1 MRKNRLL
8 TISTSLLLLYAIA
21 VHAQTAKTTGEGTP
35 VIFKGETLFYLYS
48 SIGPFSAQER
58 AIAIAERLGK
68 IHQDK
73 TPPTDTV
80 TVDSLEQVIHLSIR
94 STRIMSITE
103 EDAKAT
109 GKERE
114 ELAEEY
120 AAKLRSALT
129 PRDRKFDIR
138 EFFYENRQLITNLG
152 ITLLLIAFIIVALF
166 LLAKLFKRLYLKI
179 AGLKGTVLRSIKFR
193 SYEIISDETIT
204 ATVIALFKGIRLA
217 LTLAIFYYFVTVEFA
232 LFPWTRSP
240 EVINILKGILL
251 TILTTVIAIGI
262 YKLLKKAVEIFRD
275 NIPKWKDTIIKP
287 IRIKTIEVL
296 SAERIVD
303 ISQQLLRGFQILI
316 NLIILYIFIPIVF
329 SFFDLTRTWADTL
342 FGYILKPLKIM
353 VVSFINYL
361 PDLFFIIVIIFVSRY
376 LIKLAKL
383 IFQEIERGKI
393 SLPRFHRDW
402 AEPTYKIVRFLI
414 IVFSV
419 IVIFPYIPGSQSEAF
434 KGVSIFLGVLF
445 SLGSTSFIANIVAG
459 IIITYMYAFTLGDR
473 VRIGDTTGDI
483 IEKTLLVTRVRTIK
497 NVVIT
502 IPNSTVLNS
511 HIINFS
517 SLAGERGLI
526 LHTTV
531 TIGYDVPWKRIHE
544 ALIAAA
550 RATGDILTEPVPFV
564 LQTSLN
570 DYYVSYEVNAYT
582 NKPNAMARIYS
593 DLHQNIQDSFNEA
606 GIEILSPQYS
616 ALRDGNY
623 STIPED
629 YLPKTY
635 EAPGF
640 RLFPL
645 NKLFNK
651 SDDKKK

>member
-1 MRKNRLL
+1 MRKKRLIIL
-8 TISTSLLLLYAIA
+8 SIPLLLFSVLALQ
-21 VHAQTAKTTGEGTP
+21 AQPAKTTGEAQ
-35 VIFKGETLFYLYS
+35 VIFRGETLFSVYA

-58 AIAIAERLGK
+58 ARAITERLEK
-68 IHQDK
+68 VYKDK
-73 TPPTDTV
+73 KLSAGTV
-80 TVDSLEQVIHLSIR
+80 TFDSKDQAIHISIGPM
-94 STRIMSITE
+94 RIMSITE

-109 GKERE
+109 GKARE
-114 ELAEEY
+114 VLSEEY
-120 AAKLRSALT
+120 AAKLRSILT
-129 PRDRKFDIR
+129 PRDKKFDIR
-138 EFFYENRQLITNLG
+138 EFFYDNKKLITNLG
-152 ITLLLIAFIIVALF
+152 ITLILIAFIILALI

-179 AGLKGTVLRSIKFR
+179 AGLKGTVLRSIRFR

-217 LTLAIFYYFVTVEFA
+217 ITLAIFYYFVNVEFT

-240 EVINILKGILL
+240 VVINILKGILL
-251 TILTTVIAIGI
+251 TILTAVIAIGI
-262 YKLLKKAVEIFRD
+262 YKLIKKAIEIFRD

-287 IRIKTIEVL
+287 IKIKTIEVL
-296 SAERIVD
+296 SAERIVE

-316 NLIILYIFIPIVF
+316 NLVILYIFIPIVF
-329 SFFDLTRTWADTL
+329 SFFDFTRTWADTL

-353 VVSFINYL
+353 ITTFISYL
-361 PDLFFIIVIIFVSRY
+361 PNLFFIIVIIFVNRY
-376 LIKLAKL
+376 LIKFAKL

-393 SLPRFHRDW
+393 YLPRFHRDW

-434 KGVSIFLGVLF
+434 KGISIFLGVLF
-445 SLGSTSFIANIVAG
+445 SLGSTSVIANVVAG
-459 IIITYMYAFTLGDR
+459 IILTYMYAFTIGDR
-473 VRIGDTTGDI
+473 VKIGDTTGDI
-483 IEKTLLVTRVRTIK
+483 IERTLLVTRVRTTK

-502 IPNSTVLNS
+502 IPNSSVLNS

-517 SLAGERGLI
+517 SLAGEKGLI

-531 TIGYDVPWKRIHE
+531 TIGYDVPWKRVHE

-550 RATGDILTEPVPFV
+550 RATGDILPEPDPFV

-582 NKPNAMARIYS
+582 NKPNGMARIYS
-593 DLHQNIQDSFNEA
+593 DLHQNIQDAFNEA
-606 GIEILSPQYS
+606 GIEILSPQY
-616 ALRDGNY
+616 AAIRDGNY

-629 YLPKTY
+629 YLPKSY

-651 SDDKKK
+651 SDDRKK